1 MPVLI
6 LGVAVIVLIISI
18 VSIFGKKPAE
28 KSSAEISISGNE
40 SASDSGAV
48 EESTAVNTTTVAIDM
63 DSCAIPIGTTLKVTA
78 SINSPNTEKALN
90 WSSSDQEVFTVDQ
103 DGIVTVKGKGMAALT
118 ATLGN
123 VSSAIVIEGI
133 ENADTA
139 KSQYDLP
146 IYNLTTGGANG
157 TSSNTTTGGN
167 AAGNTNTSGG
177 TSDSGNAGNTNTS
190 GGTSN
195 PGNAGSTN
203 TSGGTSNPGT
213 GTNTGGTSNPGTGT
227 NTGSTSTGATSTEV
241 ASSLSGIGYSQS
253 VSNVYIYEENGTYY
267 GEIVIEPNVTIIYI
281 KQRSDAYD
289 AKIQAVIAKLLPKES
304 QQAWNNYVSA
314 SSDRTFTLEGRMV
327 RIVTALNGG
336 HSQIVIYN

>member
-1 MPVLI
+1 MAVQKKNRKMKIKLKPLPVLI

-18 VSIFGKKPAE
+18 ASIFGKKPVE

-157 TSSNTTTGGN
+157 TSSNNTTGGN
-167 AAGNTNTSGG
+167 TAGNANTSGG
-177 TSDSGNAGNTNTS
+177 TSTSGNAGNTNT
-190 GGTSN
+190 GGGPSN
-195 PGNAGSTN
+195 T
-203 TSGGTSNPGT
+203 
-213 GTNTGGTSNPGTGT
+213 GTGT